1 MLAKSTMSRPNW
13 GRGDVLSFRGS
24 LMTYRAPISDMIFAM
39 LHEAGLAQGLAAGL
53 YPELE
58 DVAENV
64 LAPLNRA
71 GDLQGVK
78 LDGDRVQTVAGWPA
92 AYRQWRE
99 GGWNAVAAPVDYGG
113 MGLPVLVNAA
123 CAEMWNAANMAF
135 ALCPMLSGGAIDA
148 LAEHGS
154 ERLKALFLEKV
165 VTGEWTG
172 TMNLTEPQAGSD
184 LNAVRTR
191 AEPQADGT
199 YKIFGSKIF
208 ITYGEHDLT
217 DNIVHLVLARLPDAP
232 PGTRG
237 ISLFLVPK
245 FLVEEDGSLGQRND
259 VHCVGVEH
267 KLGIHASPT
276 CTLAYGDH
284 GGAVGFLIGEENR
297 GLACMFTMMN
307 NARLNVGIQ
316 GVAIAE
322 RATQQAVA
330 FAHERRQGRALGETA
345 AAMSIIAAH
354 PDVQRMLM
362 TMKALTAAAR
372 SLCFLTAAAL
382 DAGQRAGSDADRR
395 AGDERASLLTPIA
408 KAFST
413 DIANEVAS
421 LGIQVHGGM
430 GFIEETGAA
439 QYYRDARI
447 AAIYEGTN
455 GIQAVDLVQRKLG
468 LSGGEVLR
476 NEIADMRAVL
486 EDLRSANAESF
497 GHMSE
502 RLSDAV
508 DGFERATAYIVEA
521 TKTRPSDA
529 LAGASPYLRLFAYAR
544 GGTAL
549 ARGALAAHRMACSG
563 GQDRH
568 LLQRIAIARF
578 FAEHVASGSVGLEL
592 SIRDGAAA
600 VLAGSMALAG

>member
-1 MLAKSTMSRPNW
+1 MS
-13 GRGDVLSFRGS
+13 
-24 LMTYRAPISDMIFAM
+24 YRAPISDMRFSI
-39 LHEAGLAQGLAAGL
+39 LHEAGLLQGLAAGL
-53 YPELE
+53 YPELDGGTLDATLTE
-58 DVAENV
+58 AAKLAENI
-64 LAPLNRA
+64 LAPLNRI
-71 GDLQGVK
+71 GDLQGAR
-78 LDGDRVQTVAGWPA
+78 LDGHVVQTAPGWPA

-99 GGWNAVAAPVDYGG
+99 GGWGAVAASVEYGG
-113 MGLPVLVNAA
+113 MGLPILVNAA
-123 CAEMWNAANMAF
+123 CAEMWNASNMAF
-135 ALCPMLSGGAIDA
+135 ALCPMLTGGAIDA
-148 LAEHGS
+148 LEAHGS
-154 ERLKALFLEKV
+154 ESLKARYLEKV
-165 VTGEWTG
+165 VSGEWTG

-184 LNAVRTR
+184 LNALRAR
-191 AEPQADGT
+191 AERQTDGT

-245 FLVEEDGSLGQRND
+245 FLVNEDGSLGSRND
-259 VHCVGVEH
+259 VYCVGLEH

-276 CTLAYGDH
+276 CTLAFGDH
-284 GGAVGFLIGEENR
+284 GGAIGFLIGEENK

-316 GVAIAE
+316 GVAIAD

-330 FAHERRQGRALGETA
+330 YAQERRQGRSLGEA
-345 AAMSIIAAH
+345 GGQMSVISMH

-362 TMKALTAAAR
+362 TMQALTSAAR
-372 SLCFLTAAAL
+372 ALCFLTAASL
-382 DAGQRAGSDADRR
+382 DLARR
-395 AGDERASLLTPIA
+395 GRDEAERKQGYERASLLTPIA

-455 GIQAVDLVQRKLG
+455 GIQAIDLVQRKLG
-468 LSGGEVLR
+468 LSGGEVVKR
-476 NEIADMRAVL
+476 EIADMRAVL
-486 EDLRSANAESF
+486 EDLRSANVESF
-497 GHMSE
+497 GHMNL
-502 RLSDAV
+502 RLSEAV
-508 DGFERATAYIVEA
+508 LSFERTTNYMIEA
-521 TKTRPSDA
+521 LKARPNDA
-529 LAGASPYLRLFAYAR
+529 LAGASGYLRLFAYAR

-549 ARGALAAHRMACSG
+549 ARGAFAAHHMALEG
-563 GQDRH
+563 DDDPAFLR
-568 LLQRIAIARF
+568 RIAVARF
-578 FAEHVASGSVGLEL
+578 FADHVASGAGGLEL
-592 SIRDGAAA
+592 SIREGAASVHA
-600 VLAGSMALAG
+600 EFLARAG

>member
-1 MLAKSTMSRPNW
+1 
-13 GRGDVLSFRGS
+13 
-24 LMTYRAPISDMIFAM
+24 MTYRAPISDMTFSI
-39 LHEAGLAQGLAAGL
+39 LHEAGLVEGIAAGL
-53 YPELE
+53 YPELDGGMLDATLTE
-58 DVAENV
+58 AAKLAENL
-64 LAPLNRA
+64 LAPLNRI
-71 GDLQGVK
+71 GDLHGAK
-78 LDGDRVQTVAGWPA
+78 LDGDVVHTAPGWPA

-99 GGWNAVAAPVDYGG
+99 GGWGAVAASVDYGG

-148 LAEHGS
+148 LEAHGS
-154 ERLKALFLEKV
+154 EKLRATYLEKIV
-165 VTGEWTG
+165 SGEWTG

-184 LNAVRTR
+184 LSALRTR
-191 AEPQADGT
+191 AERQADGT

-217 DNIVHLVLARLPDAP
+217 ENIVHLVLARLPDAP
-232 PGTRG
+232 GGTRG

-245 FLVEEDGSLGQRND
+245 FLVNEDGSLGQRND
-259 VHCVGVEH
+259 VHCVGLEH

-284 GGAVGFLIGEENR
+284 GGAIGYLIGEENK

-316 GVAIAE
+316 GVAMAD
-322 RATQQAVA
+322 RATQQAAA
-330 FAHERRQGRALGETA
+330 FAQERRQGRAIGETA
-345 AAMSIIAAH
+345 TQMSVIGMH

-362 TMKALTAAAR
+362 TMRALTAAAR
-372 SLCFLTAAAL
+372 SICFLTATSL
-382 DAGQRAGSDADRR
+382 DLARRGRDEAERKAGF
-395 AGDERASLLTPIA
+395 ERASLLTPIA

-421 LGIQVHGGM
+421 LGLQVHGGM

-455 GIQAVDLVQRKLG
+455 GIQAIDLVQRKLG
-468 LSGGEVLR
+468 LSGGEVVKR
-476 NEIADMRAVL
+476 EIADMRAVL
-486 EDLRSANAESF
+486 DDLRSANVESF
-497 GHMSE
+497 GHMNQ
-502 RLSDAV
+502 RLSEAV
-508 DGFERATAYIVEA
+508 QAFERATDYMMGALA
-521 TKTRPSDA
+521 ARPNDA
-529 LAGASPYLRLFAYAR
+529 LAGANSYLRLFAYAR

-549 ARGALAAHRMACSG
+549 ARGAFAAHHFTLKGDEHPA
-563 GQDRH
+563 
-568 LLQRIAIARF
+568 LLQRIAVARF
-578 FAEHVASGSVGLEL
+578 FAEHVASGAGGLEL
-592 SIRDGAAA
+592 SIRDGAASVHSGA
-600 VLAGSMALAG
+600 FARTG